1 MSTSGPSKS
10 DLMDDSLT
18 PTNISSLTRFKVQR
32 AYHIKDGKKIY
43 DMDPGRIQKHI
54 RAQTGNEEDSV
65 FE

>member
-1 MSTSGPSKS
+1 
-10 DLMDDSLT
+10 MDDSLT
-18 PTNISSLTRFKVQR
+18 PTNVFSLTRFKVQR

>member
-1 MSTSGPSKS
+1 
-10 DLMDDSLT
+10 MDESLT
-18 PTNISSLTRFKVQR
+18 PTNVSSLARFKVQR